1 MCTPPNI
8 FLWKF
13 SSTQKKEEFY
23 SKYLYTHDLNIIIY
37 VYYTGFVTYL
47 STFLFIHQSIFI
59 LEAFLT

>member
-1 MCTPPNI
+1 M
-8 FLWKF
+8 
-13 SSTQKKEEFY
+13 EEFY